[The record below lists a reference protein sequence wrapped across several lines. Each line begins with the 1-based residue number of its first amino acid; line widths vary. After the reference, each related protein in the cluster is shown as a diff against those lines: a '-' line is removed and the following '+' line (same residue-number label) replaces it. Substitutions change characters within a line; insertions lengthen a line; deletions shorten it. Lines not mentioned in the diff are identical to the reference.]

1 MVIAAI
7 KKNSKAGEGDR
18 MKGFYK
24 IVGKRRNN
32 TSEMAF

>member
-7 KKNSKAGEGDR
+7 KENRKAGEGDR

-24 IVGKRRNN
+24 ILGTRRNN